1 MDRTG
6 ADYLL
11 LCRDTATVIP
21 NTQAHRLVTGAEP
34 DWLERVPGV
43 HPELLVLRPRAE

>member
-1 MDRTG
+1 VPG
-6 ADYLL
+6 S
-11 LCRDTATVIP
+11 
-21 NTQAHRLVTGAEP
+21 QAYRLVKGEEL